1 MSKDVKEVWSSSV
14 DTEMTN
20 SAGLTKSEIKQL
32 VKELDDA
39 VMEICL
45 SHGVM

>member
-1 MSKDVKEVWSSSV
+1 MTAKDVWSSSV
-14 DTEMTN
+14 DETMIKE
-20 SAGLTKSEIKQL
+20 AGLTKSETKSLI
-32 VKELDDA
+32 KELDDA